1 MSDFVLTPAAQADVL
16 RIIDF
21 LEGDNPGAILK
32 VVDAL
37 DEAMQL
43 LADNPMIGHIRRDLA
58 GDDVRFWSVFK
69 YLIVYHPQTKPLQV
83 VRVLYG
89 SRDLKALLTE

>member
-1 MSDFVLTPAAQADVL
+1 VSDFVLTPAAQADVS

-43 LADNPMIGHIRRDLA
+43 LAENPMIGHIQRDLA

-69 YLIVYHPQTKPLQV
+69 YLIVYPGDETAAGRARPARQ
-83 VRVLYG
+83 
-89 SRDLKALLTE
+89 A

>member
-21 LEGDNPGAILK
+21 LQGDNPSAILK

-37 DEAMQL
+37 DDAMQL
-43 LADNPMIGHIRRDLA
+43 LAENPMIGHIRRDLA
-58 GDDVRFWSVFK
+58 GDDVRFWPVFK
-69 YLIVYHPQTKPLQV
+69 YLIVYQPGTKPLQV
-83 VRVLYG
+83 VRVLHG
-89 SRDLKALLTE
+89 RRDLKALLTE

>member
-21 LEGDNPGAILK
+21 LEGENPSAILN

-37 DEAMQL
+37 DDAIQL
-43 LADNPMIGHIRRDLA
+43 LANNPTIGHIRPDLA
-58 GDDVRFWSVFK
+58 RDDVRFWPVVT
-69 YLIVYHPQTKPLQV
+69 YLIAYHPETKPLQV
-83 VRVLYG
+83 VRVLHG
-89 SRDLKALLTE
+89 RRDLKALLAE